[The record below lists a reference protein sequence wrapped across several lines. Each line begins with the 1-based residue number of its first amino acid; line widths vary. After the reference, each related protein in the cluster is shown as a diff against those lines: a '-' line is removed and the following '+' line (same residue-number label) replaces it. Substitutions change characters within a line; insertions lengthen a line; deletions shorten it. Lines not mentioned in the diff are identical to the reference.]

1 MKQKPTIIYEDDYL
15 VVVNKPANYLSIPDR
30 YKPDLPN
37 VQQFLKDKFG
47 DIYTIHRLD
56 RETSGIILFAKD
68 AATHKSLSIQFE
80 NREVQ
85 KYYLAI
91 ASGNVFEDEG
101 KIDKPIA
108 KHQSNQRMIIAKQ
121 GKPSLSHYKVIERF
135 RGYTLLEVQIMT
147 GRTHQIRVH
156 LQAIGYPLAVDP
168 IYARKDAFYLSEIK
182 GKKYRRTDE
191 EERPLVTR
199 CTLHAQALV
208 IKHPV
213 TKEEMRFEAEAPKD
227 IRAMLKQLRKW
238 AATL

>member
-1 MKQKPTIIYEDDYL
+1 MKQKPVIIYEDEHL

-37 VQQFLKDKFG
+37 IQQFLKNKFG
-47 DIYTIHRLD
+47 EIFTIHRLD

-68 AATHKSLSIQFE
+68 AETHKALSLQFE
-80 NREVQ
+80 NRKVE

-91 ASGNVFEDEG
+91 VGGNVFEDEG

-108 KHQSNQRMIIAKQ
+108 KHPSNQRMIIAKQ
-121 GKPSLSHYKVIERF
+121 GKPSLSHYKVVEKF

-168 IYARKDAFYLSEIK
+168 IYARKEAFYLSEIK
-182 GKKYRRTDE
+182 GKKYRRIDE
-191 EERPLVTR
+191 EERPLVSR
-199 CTLHAQALV
+199 CTLHAQSLV
-208 IKHPV
+208 IHHPK
-213 TKEEMRFEAEAPKD
+213 TGEAMRFEAEAPKD

-238 AATL
+238 AAPS